1 MKGLLIS
8 CGVALMAVS
17 ANATTVGYC
26 VVGGGSTCIT
36 GATSTAAAT
45 VIASAGMT
53 GQLLGGLS
61 AANLTGIDVLWI
73 LNSNNG
79 TPGTAVTGNVA
90 DITAFVNSGH
100 VLSFHDRNV
109 NQGGVSAATYLPGGG
124 GISFTNLPGTNIDI
138 QTAGTLVTNGPFGT
152 ITNTT
157 LDGGNQSD
165 HGFATIGSLPA
176 GAVAIL
182 NNGTAGQIVDFY
194 YRFGA
199 GAVYYSSIPM
209 DFYLTG
215 GNDPPRTSF
224 LNIYAPNELTLQAS
238 LGVPEPGTF
247 VLVSGGIL
255 GLGLLRRRFF
265 KRA

>member
-1 MKGLLIS
+1 MKGLLIL
-8 CGVALMAVS
+8 CGAALMAVS
-17 ANATTVGYC
+17 ANATVVGYC
-26 VVGGGSTCIT
+26 LVTGGSTCQ
-36 GATSTAAAT
+36 ASAAAAT
-45 VIASAGMT
+45 EIGAAGMT
-53 GQLLGGLS
+53 AQALGGL
-61 AANLTGIDVLWI
+61 AAADLAGIDVLWI
-73 LNSNNG
+73 LNQNNG
-79 TPGTAVTGNVA
+79 DPGTIVTNNVA
-90 DITAFVNSGH
+90 NITAFVTAGH

-109 NQGGVSAATYLPGGG
+109 NQGLSAATYLPGGA
-124 GISFTNLPGTNIDI
+124 GISFTSLLNADINIE
-138 QTAGTLVTNGPFGT
+138 TAGTMVTNGPYGV

-157 LDGGNQSD
+157 LDGGNFSD
-165 HGFATIGSLPA
+165 HGYATLASLPG

-182 NNGTAGQIVDFY
+182 NNGTAGNIVDFY
-194 YRFGA
+194 YRVGA